1 MHDEFLADQKKR
13 FLFSKERVIKIIV
26 TITDTCSIF
35 KEIFEEWNKHYF
47 LEKIVTSM
55 PMHTNICTHTD
66 IQLIYCNEDS
76 NSEVYGYH
84 FTSAINVLLQL
95 YRKF

>member
-1 MHDEFLADQKKR
+1 MHGQFLVDQKKP

-47 LEKIVTSM
+47 LEKIITSISIHKNM
-55 PMHTNICTHTD
+55 CAHTD
-66 IQLIYCNEDS
+66 IQPTIYCNEDS
-76 NSEVYGYH
+76 NSEVYVYH
-84 FTSAINVLLQL
+84 FTTGINVLL
-95 YRKF
+95 

>member
-47 LEKIVTSM
+47 LEIIVTSI
-55 PMHTNICTHTD
+55 PMHTNICAHTD
-66 IQLIYCNEDS
+66 I
-76 NSEVYGYH
+76 
-84 FTSAINVLLQL
+84 
-95 YRKF
+95 